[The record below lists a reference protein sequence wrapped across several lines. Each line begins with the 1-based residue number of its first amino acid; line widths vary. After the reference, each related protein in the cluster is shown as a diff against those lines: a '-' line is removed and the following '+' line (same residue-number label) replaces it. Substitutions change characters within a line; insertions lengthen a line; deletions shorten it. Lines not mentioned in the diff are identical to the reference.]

1 MASLKSPN
9 SIALLLVSTLLLAC
23 GGHSL
28 HSYQSVGG
36 EWHRGRSL
44 SFVQDSASCTAADT
58 LALYVGVRYSAAY
71 KYRNLCLQVTGIAG
85 YDSIISRDTICCDI
99 YDAAGHHNGSTAGAL
114 YQAEYYVAPVP
125 APRNNAH
132 TIRLQHIMQDSL
144 LQGIYDVGIRLV
156 PLGRHQCA
164 ER

>member
-1 MASLKSPN
+1 MASLKSPS
-9 SIALLLVSTLLLAC
+9 SIVLLLVSALLLAC

-71 KYRNLCLQVTGIAG
+71 KYRNLCLQVTGIVG

-125 APRNNAH
+125 APRNIAH

>member
-9 SIALLLVSTLLLAC
+9 SIVLLLVSALLFSC

-44 SFVQDSASCTAADT
+44 AFVQDSASCTAADT

-71 KYRNLCLQVTGIAG
+71 KYRNLCLQVTGYAG

-99 YDAAGHHNGSTAGAL
+99 YDAAGHCNGSTAGAL
-114 YQAEYYVAPVP
+114 YQTEYYAAPVP
-125 APRNNAH
+125 VPRNNAH

>member
-1 MASLKSPN
+1 MASLKSPS
-9 SIALLLVSTLLLAC
+9 SIALLLVSALLLAC
-23 GGHSL
+23 GEHSL

-36 EWHRGRSL
+36 EWPRGRSL
-44 SFVQDSASCTAADT
+44 AFVQDSALCRGADSV
-58 LALYVGVRYSAAY
+58 ALYVGVRYNTAY
-71 KYRNLCLQVTGIAG
+71 KYRNLCLQVIG
-85 YDSIISRDTICCDI
+85 YAAADSIISRDTICCDI
-99 YDAAGHHNGSTAGAL
+99 YDAAGHCNGSTAGAL
-114 YQAEYYVAPVP
+114 YQTEYYVAPVP

-164 ER
+164 GR